1 MSLRTM
7 IPAFEAAWVPSNDA
21 TLTTASKCS
30 GVPPGRY
37 TAPYSFAPCQTS
49 APAAL
54 TRKLVPSWSNVASGE
69 VLPNVVHGGWTPNSP
84 TVKRTLRELRVR
96 PASFVATAWTT

>member
-7 IPAFEAAWVPSNDA
+7 MPAFELLWVPSNDA
-21 TLTTASKCS
+21 TFTTASKCS

-37 TAPYSFAPCQTS
+37 TAPYWLVACHTS

-54 TRKLVPSWSNVASGE
+54 TLKLLPSWSNVAAGL
-69 VLPNVVHGGWTPNSP
+69 VKLTVDHGGRTPSSP
-84 TVKRTLRELRVR
+84 TGKRPLGDVRVR
-96 PASFVATAWTT
+96 PASLVATA